1 MAKYDYNKVKK
12 DFIDKMRP
20 FVEGVKK
27 CYSDDDIKG
36 TIFFRE
42 CSLNGDS
49 YTGDYYDT
57 DDLNELFDV
66 IWKEY
71 FLNGEVNFNND
82 SEFTFDC
89 YFDDGEQSDYTGC
102 YFTYE
107 KDSLDTCWCDEF
119 DEYMCQ

>member
-42 CSLNGDS
+42 CSLNGDG

-57 DDLNELFDV
+57 DDLNELFNV

-71 FLNGEVNFNND
+71 FLNVEVNFNND

>member
-1 MAKYDYNKVKK
+1 MAKYNYNKVKK

-27 CYSDDDIKG
+27 CYSNDDIKG

-42 CSLNGDS
+42 CSLNGDG

-119 DEYMCQ
+119 GEYMCQ